1 MKFSRSIFSI
11 AATAFLLAALPARA
25 QEPALHTI
33 RVVSLP
39 GRPIAL
45 VVAEKQGL
53 FARHGLAVQLD
64 AMPNSN
70 DLRSALAAGKADV
83 AYAAVD
89 NAVAM
94 VELAHADV
102 QIVMGGE
109 GSLNDL
115 FVQPEIKSI
124 ADLRG
129 KILIVDAPNTAY
141 ALQLKKILLSKNLQA
156 GRDYEIKPVGATPQR
171 LVAMREH
178 QEYAGSMLAPP
189 TSLLARRDGFV
200 SLGSTLDFIGPYQAG
215 GAFVLRPWA
224 GAHAALLVHYLAAC
238 IEAQRWLM
246 NPANKQAVIE
256 LLTQEAHLPADI
268 AAETYQIEVTSPG
281 GWAPDARFDLDGF
294 RNVLKLRAEVEGSW
308 GGKPPAVEKYYDPS
322 YYQQALANLQQPAAK
337 STP

>member
-1 MKFSRSIFSI
+1 MNFSRFLFCS
-11 AATAFLLAALPARA
+11 AAVLLLAASAFA
-25 QEPALHTI
+25 QEPALQTI

-39 GRPIAL
+39 GRPLAL
-45 VVAEKQGL
+45 VVAEKQGI
-53 FARHGLAVQLD
+53 FARHGLAVQLT
-64 AMPNSN
+64 AMPNSK
-70 DLRSALAAGKADV
+70 DLRGTLAEGKADL

-124 ADLRG
+124 GDLRG
-129 KILIVDAPNTAY
+129 KILIVDAVNTAY
-141 ALQLKKILLSKNLQA
+141 ALQLKKILLSKDLQA
-156 GRDYEIKPVGATPQR
+156 GRDYEIKAVGATPFR

-178 QEYAGSMLAPP
+178 KEYAGSMLAPP

-215 GAFVLRPWA
+215 GSFVLRPWA
-224 GAHAALLVHYLAAC
+224 GAHAALLTHYLAAC

-256 LLTQEAHLPADI
+256 LLMQEAHLPADI
-268 AAETYQIEVTSPG
+268 AAETYQIEATSPG

-308 GGKPPAVEKYYDPS
+308 GGKAPAVEKYYEPS
-322 YYQQALANLQQPAAK
+322 YYQQALAILQQATEK
-337 STP
+337 STH

>member
-1 MKFSRSIFSI
+1 MNFSRFLFCS
-11 AATAFLLAALPARA
+11 AAVLFLSASASA
-25 QEPALHTI
+25 QEPALQTI

-39 GRPIAL
+39 GRPLAL

-53 FARHGLAVQLD
+53 FARHGLAVQLE

-70 DLRSALAAGKADV
+70 DLRAALAAGKSDV

-115 FVQPEIKSI
+115 IVQPEIKSI

-141 ALQLKKILLSKNLQA
+141 AVQLKKILLSKGLQA

-178 QEYAGSMLAPP
+178 KEFAGSMLAPP
-189 TSLLARRDGFV
+189 TSLLAHRDGFAD
-200 SLGSTLDFIGPYQAG
+200 LGSTLDLIGPYQAG
-215 GAFVLRPWA
+215 GTFVLRPWA
-224 GAHAALLVHYLAAC
+224 RAHSDLLTHYLAAC

-246 NPANKQAVIE
+246 NPSNKQQVIAM
-256 LLTQEAHLPADI
+256 LMQEAHLPADI
-268 AAETYQIEVTSPG
+268 AAETYQIEVSSPG
-281 GWAPDARFDLDGF
+281 GWSPDARFDLDGF
-294 RNVLKLRAEVEGSW
+294 RNVLKLRAEIEGSW
-308 GGKPPAVEKYYDPS
+308 GGQPPAVEKYYDPS
-322 YYQQALANLQQPAAK
+322 YYQQALANLQQPTAK
-337 STP
+337 STQ